1 MAIIRKKELAGM
13 NPDELRKRKEQ
24 LETEVHSERGAI
36 ATHGK
41 PNNAGRYKEMRR
53 TIARINTLLA
63 KKKG

>member
-1 MAIIRKKELAGM
+1 M